1 MKKLVL
7 FFLVISVNM
16 SVAQEGVLLR
26 LNYENNATYSTKTTV
41 SQEMGA
47 MMSMEMSTNME
58 MEVMAV
64 ENENYDTKTKFT
76 NMSME
81 MLQGG
86 NLMTFDSSKSD
97 DELDAAGK
105 MMKSQ
110 MGPMLEAVIYSNVT
124 TLGEASVV
132 SIEPMIPGVED
143 IANQSSIVVYP
154 KEAVKVGSTWTMSKE
169 EKGMKMDFLYTV
181 QSISKENVLVD
192 VSGEVSGMGS
202 GKITGNITIN
212 RASGIP
218 IKSLIEMNL
227 SVSEQQ
233 LKMKAITEIAKK

>member
-16 SVAQEGVLLR
+16 SVAQEAVLLR

-47 MMSMEMSTNME
+47 MMSMEMSMDME

>member
-1 MKKLVL
+1 MKKLL
-7 FFLVISVNM
+7 FLFLAITANTIF
-16 SVAQEGVLLR
+16 AQDEVLLR
-26 LNYENNATYSTKTTV
+26 LNYENNATYSTKTIV

-47 MMSMEMSTNME
+47 MMSMEMTMDME
-58 MEVMAV
+58 MEVTAV

-97 DELDAAGK
+97 EELDAAGK

-110 MGPMLEAVIYSNVT
+110 MGPMLEAVIYSKVT
-124 TLGEASVV
+124 TLGKASVV

-143 IANQSSIVVYP
+143 IASQSSAVVYP
-154 KEAVKVGSTWTMSKE
+154 KEAVKVGSTWTMFRE

-202 GKITGNITIN
+202 GKITGNVTID
-212 RASGIP
+212 RVSGIP
-218 IKSLIEMNL
+218 IKSLVEMNL
-227 SVSEQQ
+227 SVAEQK
-233 LKMKAITEIAKK
+233 LKMKAITETAKK

>member
-47 MMSMEMSTNME
+47 MMSMEMSMDME
-58 MEVMAV
+58 MEVMSV

-143 IANQSSIVVYP
+143 IASQSIAVVYP

>member
-16 SVAQEGVLLR
+16 SVAQEAVLLR
-26 LNYENNATYSTKTTV
+26 LNYENNATYSTKTIV

-47 MMSMEMSTNME
+47 MMSMEMSTDME
-58 MEVMAV
+58 MEVTAV

-143 IANQSSIVVYP
+143 IASQSSIVVYP

-227 SVSEQQ
+227 SVAEQQ

>member
-1 MKKLVL
+1 MKKLL
-7 FFLVISVNM
+7 FLFLVITANTIY
-16 SVAQEGVLLR
+16 AQDEVLLR
-26 LNYENNATYSTKTTV
+26 LNYENNATYSTKTIV

-47 MMSMEMSTNME
+47 MMSMEMTMDME
-58 MEVMAV
+58 MEVTAV

-110 MGPMLEAVIYSNVT
+110 MGPMLEAVIYSKVT

-143 IANQSSIVVYP
+143 IASQSSAVVYP
-154 KEAVKVGSTWTMSKE
+154 KEAVKVGSTWTISKE

-202 GKITGNITIN
+202 GKISGNVTID
-212 RASGIP
+212 RVSGIP
-218 IKSLIEMNL
+218 MKSLVEMNL
-227 SVSEQQ
+227 SVAEQKF
-233 LKMKAITEIAKK
+233 KMKATTETAKK

>member
-1 MKKLVL
+1 
-7 FFLVISVNM
+7 
-16 SVAQEGVLLR
+16 
-26 LNYENNATYSTKTTV
+26 
-41 SQEMGA
+41 
-47 MMSMEMSTNME
+47 
-58 MEVMAV
+58 
-64 ENENYDTKTKFT
+64 
-76 NMSME
+76 ME

-97 DELDAAGK
+97 DELDATGK

>member
-47 MMSMEMSTNME
+47 MMSMEMSMDME
-58 MEVMAV
+58 MEVMSV

>member
-26 LNYENNATYSTKTTV
+26 LNYENNATYSTKTIV

-47 MMSMEMSTNME
+47 MMSMEMSMDME
-58 MEVMAV
+58 MEVTAV

-143 IANQSSIVVYP
+143 IANQSSVVVYP
-154 KEAVKVGSTWTMSKE
+154 KEAVKMGSTWTMSKE

-227 SVSEQQ
+227 SVAEQQ

>member
-47 MMSMEMSTNME
+47 MMSMEMSMDME

-97 DELDAAGK
+97 DELDATGK

>member
-16 SVAQEGVLLR
+16 SVAQEAVLLR
-26 LNYENNATYSTKTTV
+26 LNYENNATYSTKMIV

-47 MMSMEMSTNME
+47 MMSMEMSMDME
-58 MEVMAV
+58 MEVTAV
-64 ENENYDTKTKFT
+64 KNENYDTKTKFT
-76 NMSME
+76 KMSME

-86 NLMTFDSSKSD
+86 NLMSFDSSKSD
-97 DELDAAGK
+97 DELDATGK

-143 IANQSSIVVYP
+143 IASQSSIVVYP

-181 QSISKENVLVD
+181 QSILKENVLVD

>member
-1 MKKLVL
+1 MKKLL
-7 FFLVISVNM
+7 FLFLVITANTIF
-16 SVAQEGVLLR
+16 AQDEVLLR
-26 LNYENNATYSTKTTV
+26 LNYENNATYSTKTIV

-47 MMSMEMSTNME
+47 MMSMEMTMDME
-58 MEVMAV
+58 MEVTAV

-110 MGPMLEAVIYSNVT
+110 MGPMLEAVIYSKVT

-143 IANQSSIVVYP
+143 IASQSSAVVYP
-154 KEAVKVGSTWTMSKE
+154 KEAVKLGSTWTMSKE

-202 GKITGNITIN
+202 GKISGNVTID
-212 RASGIP
+212 RVSGIP
-218 IKSLIEMNL
+218 MKSLVEMNL
-227 SVSEQQ
+227 SVAEQKF
-233 LKMKAITEIAKK
+233 KMKATTETAKK

>member
-1 MKKLVL
+1 MKKLL
-7 FFLVISVNM
+7 LLFLVITANTIL
-16 SVAQEGVLLR
+16 AQDEVLLR
-26 LNYENNATYSTKTTV
+26 LNYENNATYLTKTIV

-47 MMSMEMSTNME
+47 MMSMEMTMDME
-58 MEVMAV
+58 MEVTAA

-81 MLQGG
+81 VLQGG

-110 MGPMLEAVIYSNVT
+110 MGPMLEAVIYSKVT
-124 TLGEASVV
+124 TLGKASVV

-143 IANQSSIVVYP
+143 IASQSSSVVYP
-154 KEAVKVGSTWTMSKE
+154 KEAVKLGSTWTMSKE

-202 GKITGNITIN
+202 GKISGNVTID
-212 RASGIP
+212 RVSGIP
-218 IKSLIEMNL
+218 MKSLVEMNL
-227 SVSEQQ
+227 SVAEQKF
-233 LKMKAITEIAKK
+233 KMKATTETAKK

>member
-1 MKKLVL
+1 MD
-7 FFLVISVNM
+7 
-16 SVAQEGVLLR
+16 
-26 LNYENNATYSTKTTV
+26 
-41 SQEMGA
+41 
-47 MMSMEMSTNME
+47 ME
-58 MEVMAV
+58 MEVTAA

-81 MLQGG
+81 VLQGG

-110 MGPMLEAVIYSNVT
+110 MGPMLEAVIYSKVT
-124 TLGEASVV
+124 TLGKASVV

-143 IANQSSIVVYP
+143 IASQSSSVVYP
-154 KEAVKVGSTWTMSKE
+154 KEAVKLGSTWTMSKE

-202 GKITGNITIN
+202 GKISGNVTID
-212 RASGIP
+212 RVSGIP
-218 IKSLIEMNL
+218 MKSLVEMNL
-227 SVSEQQ
+227 SVAEQKF
-233 LKMKAITEIAKK
+233 KMKATTETAKK

>member
-47 MMSMEMSTNME
+47 MMSMEMSMDME

>member
-1 MKKLVL
+1 MKKLL
-7 FFLVISVNM
+7 FLFLAITANTIF
-16 SVAQEGVLLR
+16 AQDEVLLR
-26 LNYENNATYSTKTTV
+26 LNYENNATYSTKTIV

-47 MMSMEMSTNME
+47 MMSMEMTMDME
-58 MEVMAV
+58 MEVTAV

-110 MGPMLEAVIYSNVT
+110 MGPMLEAVIYSKVT
-124 TLGEASVV
+124 TLGKASVV

-143 IANQSSIVVYP
+143 IASQSSAVVYP

-202 GKITGNITIN
+202 GKITGNVTID
-212 RASGIP
+212 RVSGIP
-218 IKSLIEMNL
+218 IKSLVEMNL
-227 SVSEQQ
+227 SVAEQK
-233 LKMKAITEIAKK
+233 LKMKAITETAKK

>member
-1 MKKLVL
+1 MKKLL
-7 FFLVISVNM
+7 FLFLAITANTIF
-16 SVAQEGVLLR
+16 AQDEVLLR
-26 LNYENNATYSTKTTV
+26 LNYENNATYSTKTIV

-47 MMSMEMSTNME
+47 MMSMEMTMDME
-58 MEVMAV
+58 MEVTAV

-110 MGPMLEAVIYSNVT
+110 MGPMLEAVIYSKVT

-143 IANQSSIVVYP
+143 IASQSSAVVYP
-154 KEAVKVGSTWTMSKE
+154 KEAVKVGSTWTISKE

-202 GKITGNITIN
+202 GKISGNVTID
-212 RASGIP
+212 RVSGIP
-218 IKSLIEMNL
+218 MKSLVEMNL
-227 SVSEQQ
+227 SVAEQKF
-233 LKMKAITEIAKK
+233 KMKATTETAKK

>member
-1 MKKLVL
+1 MKKLL
-7 FFLVISVNM
+7 FLFLVITANTIF
-16 SVAQEGVLLR
+16 AQDEVLLR
-26 LNYENNATYSTKTTV
+26 LNYENNATYSTKTIV

-47 MMSMEMSTNME
+47 MMSMEMSMDME
-58 MEVMAV
+58 MEVTAV

-110 MGPMLEAVIYSNVT
+110 MGPMLEAVIYSKVT

-132 SIEPMIPGVED
+132 SIEPMIQGVED
-143 IANQSSIVVYP
+143 IASQSSAVVYP

-169 EKGMKMDFLYTV
+169 ERGMKMDFLYTV

-202 GKITGNITIN
+202 GKITGNVTID
-212 RASGIP
+212 RVSGIP
-218 IKSLIEMNL
+218 IKSLVEMNL
-227 SVSEQQ
+227 SVAEQK
-233 LKMKAITEIAKK
+233 LKMKAITETAKK

>member
-1 MKKLVL
+1 MKKLL
-7 FFLVISVNM
+7 FLFLAITANTIF
-16 SVAQEGVLLR
+16 AQDEVLLR
-26 LNYENNATYSTKTTV
+26 LNYENNATYSTKTIV

-47 MMSMEMSTNME
+47 MMSMEMTMDME
-58 MEVMAV
+58 MEVTAV

-110 MGPMLEAVIYSNVT
+110 MGPMLEAVIYSKVT

-143 IANQSSIVVYP
+143 IASQSSAVVYP
-154 KEAVKVGSTWTMSKE
+154 KEAVKLGSTWTMSKE

-202 GKITGNITIN
+202 GKISGNVTID
-212 RASGIP
+212 RVSGIP
-218 IKSLIEMNL
+218 MKSLVEMNL
-227 SVSEQQ
+227 SVAEQKF
-233 LKMKAITEIAKK
+233 KMKATTETAKK

>member
-1 MKKLVL
+1 MKKLL
-7 FFLVISVNM
+7 LLFLVISVNM

-26 LNYENNATYSTKTTV
+26 LNYENQATYSVEMTM

-58 MEVMAV
+58 MQVSAAES
-64 ENENYDTKTKFT
+64 ENYEIKTKFT
-76 NMSME
+76 KMSME

-86 NLMTFDSSKSD
+86 NLMSFDSSKSD
-97 DELDAAGK
+97 EELDATGK

-110 MGPMLEAVIYSNVT
+110 MGPMLEAMIYSKVN
-124 TLGEASVV
+124 TLGETLETT
-132 SIEPMIPGVED
+132 IEPNIPGMDD
-143 IANQSSIVVYP
+143 IAKQSSSVVYP

-181 QSISKENVLVD
+181 KSISKENVLVD

-218 IKSLIEMNL
+218 TKSLIEMNL
-227 SVSEQQ
+227 SVAEQQ
-233 LKMKAITEIAKK
+233 LKMKAVTEIAKK

>member
-16 SVAQEGVLLR
+16 SVAQEAVLLR
-26 LNYENNATYSTKTTV
+26 LNYENNATYSTKMIV

-47 MMSMEMSTNME
+47 MMSMEMSMDME
-58 MEVMAV
+58 MEVTAV
-64 ENENYDTKTKFT
+64 KNENYDTKTKFT
-76 NMSME
+76 KMSME

-86 NLMTFDSSKSD
+86 NLMSFDSSKSD
-97 DELDAAGK
+97 DELDATGK

-143 IANQSSIVVYP
+143 IASQSSIVVYP

-181 QSISKENVLVD
+181 QSILKENVLVD

-202 GKITGNITIN
+202 GKITGNIKIN

-227 SVSEQQ
+227 SVAEQQ

>member
-1 MKKLVL
+1 MKKLL
-7 FFLVISVNM
+7 FLFLAITANTIF
-16 SVAQEGVLLR
+16 AQDEVLLR
-26 LNYENNATYSTKTTV
+26 LNYENNATYSTKTIV

-47 MMSMEMSTNME
+47 MMSMEMTMDME
-58 MEVMAV
+58 MEVTAV

-110 MGPMLEAVIYSNVT
+110 MGPMLEAVIYSKVT

-143 IANQSSIVVYP
+143 IASQSSAVVYP

-202 GKITGNITIN
+202 GKISGNVTID
-212 RASGIP
+212 RVSGIP
-218 IKSLIEMNL
+218 MKSLVEMNL
-227 SVSEQQ
+227 SVAEQKF
-233 LKMKAITEIAKK
+233 KMKATTETAKK